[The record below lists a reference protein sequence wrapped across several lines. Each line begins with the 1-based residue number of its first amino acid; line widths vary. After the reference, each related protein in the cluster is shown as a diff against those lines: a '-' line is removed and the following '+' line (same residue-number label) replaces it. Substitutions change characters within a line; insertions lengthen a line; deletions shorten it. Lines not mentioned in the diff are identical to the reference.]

1 MILNE
6 LSQDIHL
13 HSENDLSMV
22 MYPAELLI
30 ENAAEI
36 RQIQE
41 SILDSMI
48 DYQYTNIITE
58 SGIDTI
64 KNIGKKIILII
75 DKFVDSI
82 RKFFKMVVAKVSKT
96 VNVDE
101 KNDEELEKMIH
112 DLNIQSDPKYK
123 DKMVTYEA
131 ISPDFNADTVYTK
144 LKDAIE
150 LDSYYP
156 EISKV
161 YNKIAAIIL
170 VAGDNDWKED
180 FHDSEK
186 EQLDEIRKSI
196 EQIKK
201 YKSIDTDQSI
211 DNITDLLAIDKSSK
225 KEYVETLSAA
235 YSTALRFKSNAAS
248 SVALLG
254 KLSYD
259 DYIKDMLR
267 YKERISKLCNS
278 PEMANTLPDIYAVS
292 MEILKTTLSITT
304 ETINHCTRI
313 SQHVVKIVES
323 NITIYNAYKRKILQA
338 IIVAAKKR

>member
-6 LSQDIHL
+6 LSQDIHPL
-13 HSENDLSMV
+13 QANNLST
-22 MYPAELLI
+22 MYPVDILI
-30 ENAAEI
+30 ENAIEV
-36 RQIQE
+36 RHIQE

-64 KNIGKKIILII
+64 KNIGKKIISII

-82 RKFFKMVVAKVSKT
+82 RKFFKMVTAKVSKT
-96 VNVDE
+96 VNVNE

-201 YKSIDTDQSI
+201 DKSIDTDQSI

-235 YSTALRFKSNAAS
+235 YSTAQRFKSDATS
-248 SVALLG
+248 TITLLG

-259 DYIKDMLR
+259 DYIKDMLH

-313 SQHVVKIVES
+313 SQHVVKIVGT
-323 NITIYNAYKRKILQA
+323 NITIYNAYKRAILQA